1 MEIYMKKLIG
11 KKEFYRT
18 VAMLAL
24 PLLLQNAVS
33 TFVNLLDNLMVGR
46 LGTESMSGVSIVNQ
60 VLFVYNLC
68 LFGGTGG
75 AGIFG
80 AQFFGRGDHGGVRSC
95 FRFNFMLCMGFTALA
110 AAVLALLPET
120 LIGAFLHDTGGSG
133 DLARTLA
140 EGKEYL
146 YIMLFGLPAF
156 ALTNAYVSILRVTG
170 DNRLP
175 MRASV
180 AAIFVNLV
188 FNWLLIY
195 GKLGFPALG
204 VVGAAAATTLSRY
217 VELALILLGT
227 HGKKE
232 PPEFLRGAFKSMH
245 IDADLARD
253 IIRRGLPLLANEMFW
268 SMGMTVL
275 TQCYSYRGLEAIAAL
290 NISNTVSH
298 LFMTVMF
305 TLGNVVGIMLGNL
318 LGAEK
323 YDKAREYC
331 PQLMALGFLSSLV
344 MGAVLMAAAPW
355 APRLYNTTEQIMGL
369 SSGLM
374 RIGALFMPV
383 GALTNCAYWALRAG
397 GRTYITM
404 AFDSVFT
411 WVASVPVAWT
421 LIHYTGWS
429 LLSVNAA
436 VNAADLIKLGVGLVL
451 LHKGVWVNNIVAGKA
466 PAEETA

>member
-1 MEIYMKKLIG
+1 
-11 KKEFYRT
+11 
-18 VAMLAL
+18 
-24 PLLLQNAVS
+24 
-33 TFVNLLDNLMVGR
+33 
-46 LGTESMSGVSIVNQ
+46 
-60 VLFVYNLC
+60 
-68 LFGGTGG
+68 
-75 AGIFG
+75 
-80 AQFFGRGDHGGVRSC
+80 
-95 FRFNFMLCMGFTALA
+95 
-110 AAVLALLPET
+110 
-120 LIGAFLHDTGGSG
+120 
-133 DLARTLA
+133 
-140 EGKEYL
+140 
-146 YIMLFGLPAF
+146 
-156 ALTNAYVSILRVTG
+156 
-170 DNRLP
+170 
-175 MRASV
+175 
-180 AAIFVNLV
+180 
-188 FNWLLIY
+188 
-195 GKLGFPALG
+195 
-204 VVGAAAATTLSRY
+204 
-217 VELALILLGT
+217 
-227 HGKKE
+227 
-232 PPEFLRGAFKSMH
+232 
-245 IDADLARD
+245 
-253 IIRRGLPLLANEMFW
+253 
-268 SMGMTVL
+268 MGMTVL

-290 NISNTVSH
+290 KISNTVSH